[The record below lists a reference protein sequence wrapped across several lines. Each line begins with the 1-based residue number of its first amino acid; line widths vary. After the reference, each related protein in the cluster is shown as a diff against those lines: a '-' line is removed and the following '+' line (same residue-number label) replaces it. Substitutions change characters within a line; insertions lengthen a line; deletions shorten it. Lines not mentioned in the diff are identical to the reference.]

1 MLSNHNRMSLASAC
15 VDLHQIASLLVAEHE
30 LITAMRADGVGPEP
44 EAEAR
49 CYGAAM
55 AQLALMIRPMQMAAL
70 DAEMAS
76 VWVA

>member
-1 MLSNHNRMSLASAC
+1 MHLASAC

-44 EAEAR
+44 AAEAR

-55 AQLALMIRPMQMAAL
+55 AQLALLLPVLSCEAL
-70 DAEMAS
+70 DLEMAS